1 MQASN
6 VDEAVQLALL
16 PQNPDV
22 LNMAN
27 DMVTNGKDYLEI
39 RNAVLVQLRTIYCH
53 ALVLSPPDKAT
64 LQQLLLQHQQTS
76 AVTATA
82 AAAAVAASPK
92 QQRLSF
98 SSGILNVNDIVNNDE
113 LTSLGYYFDDKL
125 YLRDLITK
133 KRPPIEQLR
142 TSEQLVSAVAHFI
155 QSFLVKKLF
164 FNQILVPT
172 LEEALI
178 PKASCPIYCSTGYH
192 EKKKLLVIVQGAGKG
207 LQSGVWSRILC
218 LMKGLNVGSM
228 LPQVQRAL
236 NEDYG
241 VIIMNPNQNYIY
253 DQETGMKHK
262 IKYSE
267 RPEIHGLYVW
277 RNFVVPSMASNI
289 CIMAHG
295 YGSEVV
301 THVLRTLCSEDQ
313 NRKETENLE
322 EKK

>member
-1 MQASN
+1 
-6 VDEAVQLALL
+6 
-16 PQNPDV
+16 
-22 LNMAN
+22 
-27 DMVTNGKDYLEI
+27 
-39 RNAVLVQLRTIYCH
+39 
-53 ALVLSPPDKAT
+53 
-64 LQQLLLQHQQTS
+64 
-76 AVTATA
+76 
-82 AAAAVAASPK
+82 
-92 QQRLSF
+92 
-98 SSGILNVNDIVNNDE
+98 
-113 LTSLGYYFDDKL
+113 
-125 YLRDLITK
+125 
-133 KRPPIEQLR
+133 
-142 TSEQLVSAVAHFI
+142 
-155 QSFLVKKLF
+155 
-164 FNQILVPT
+164 
-172 LEEALI
+172 
-178 PKASCPIYCSTGYH
+178 
-192 EKKKLLVIVQGAGKG
+192 
-207 LQSGVWSRILC
+207 
-218 LMKGLNVGSM
+218 MKGLNVGSM